1 MPFALITGA
10 SKGIGKAMAKQ
21 LALQGYDLL
30 LVARSA
36 DLLQQTADE
45 IINSTKRDC
54 RFLAM
59 DLGKP
64 ESAAAVHNWCI
75 TNQFDI
81 NILINN
87 AGYGLSGNFE
97 KYTVEEHRE
106 MLQVNILTLVE
117 LTSLFLP
124 DLKKKKA
131 AYILNIG
138 STASYQAVPLL
149 TAYAASKAFV
159 LSFSRGL
166 YQELKKTSVSV
177 TCVCPGPTDTN
188 FVNRANVG
196 AKGQK
201 TAERFNMTP
210 EAVAQIAIKS
220 LFARKPEVV
229 TGGLNKLNA
238 FFSWILPNNL
248 VETIAKKLYD

>member
-1 MPFALITGA
+1 MSFALITGA
-10 SKGIGKAMAKQ
+10 SKGIGKAIAKQ

-30 LVARSA
+30 LVARSS

-45 IINSTKRDC
+45 IKNTSKRDC
-54 RFLAM
+54 RFLAI

-64 ESAAAVHNWCI
+64 DAAMAVYNWCI
-75 TNQFDI
+75 SNQFDI
-81 NILINN
+81 TVLINN
-87 AGYGLSGNFE
+87 AGYGLSGSFE
-97 KYTVEEHRE
+97 KYSVEEHRE

-124 DLKKKKA
+124 ELKKQKA

-149 TAYAASKAFV
+149 SAYAASKAFV
-159 LSFSRGL
+159 LNFSRGL

-196 AKGQK
+196 VKGQK

-220 LFARKPEVV
+220 LFARKSEVV
-229 TGGLNKLNA
+229 AGGLNKVNA
-238 FFSWILPNNL
+238 FFSWILPKNL